1 MLAITIGEIEE
12 GKNSLVCIVHDN
24 EEIVEQRPL
33 GEMFSDFIMEL
44 KATETE
50 ERFNQ
55 FVEKIKGDLQTGIN
69 FIEQLQMQVRS
80 DSVH

>member
-1 MLAITIGEIEE
+1 MLAITVGEIEE
-12 GKNSLVCIVHDN
+12 GKNSLVCIVHNDK
-24 EEIVEQRPL
+24 EIIEQRPL
-33 GEMFSDFIMEL
+33 GEMFNDFIMEL

-55 FVEKIKGDLQTGIN
+55 FVEKIKGDLEAGIK